1 MSQETFALVVGDAT
15 FHLRPDLPRDI
26 QEKIFEIAIGT
37 DNALR
42 HHLAVF
48 LHERHPRTAHS
59 PKPTA
64 LA

>member
-1 MSQETFALVVGDAT
+1 MSQETFSRVVGNAT
-15 FHLRPDLPRDI
+15 FHLMARFATRYSGKNL
-26 QEKIFEIAIGT
+26 EIAVGT